1 MRSRL
6 QNAARDEHG
15 VTLVELI
22 VASGLLAMMLVV
34 VVTFFSAFTRT
45 LNVDI
50 GSTTSMTTAAIG
62 MNEVTRVVRSGTEIP
77 VQGQSL
83 NLPVFIQAGN
93 EHVLMYAFLDTSS
106 TDPAPIKVDFAIN
119 AGRELVE
126 TRWDSYVINTSYWAF
141 LPTAA
146 SERVIA
152 RKIVAR
158 TGSEPYLF
166 TYYDSAGNVIATDG
180 SGNVPSANLRSI
192 AAVRVALKVQA
203 DPTGHADPVQLENT
217 VGIPNL
223 GISRVGASQ

>member
-1 MRSRL
+1 MPRKL
-6 QNAARDEHG
+6 ACAARDDRG

-22 VASGLLAMMLVV
+22 VSTGLLAMMLVV

-45 LNVDI
+45 LNVDV

-83 NLPVFIQAGN
+83 NLPVFIEAGN

-106 TDPAPIKVDFAIN
+106 TDPAPIKVNFAIN
-119 AGRELVE
+119 GGRELVE
-126 TRWDSYVINTSYWAF
+126 TRWNSYVINTSYWAF
-141 LPTAA
+141 SNTVA
-146 SERVIA
+146 SERVVA
-152 RKIVAR
+152 RKIVAQA
-158 TGSEPYLF
+158 GSEPYLF
-166 TYYDSAGNVIATDG
+166 TYYDAEGAIIATDG
-180 SGNVPSANLRSI
+180 DGNIPSADLRSI

-203 DPTGHADPVQLENT
+203 DPTGHAAPVQLENT